1 MHHVEKPTG
10 VYVLLSVLQ
19 GREIRKDSK
28 IYIETGCSTAYNSTR
43 LMKKNL
49 NNTSGRERRKTRSCI
64 RHEKHFSTRA
74 EMSKA

>member
-28 IYIETGCSTAYNSTR
+28 IYIEIGCSTAYNRTR
-43 LMKKNL
+43 LMKKN
-49 NNTSGRERRKTRSCI
+49 
-64 RHEKHFSTRA
+64 
-74 EMSKA
+74 

>member
-43 LMKKNL
+43 LMKKN
-49 NNTSGRERRKTRSCI
+49 
-64 RHEKHFSTRA
+64 
-74 EMSKA
+74 